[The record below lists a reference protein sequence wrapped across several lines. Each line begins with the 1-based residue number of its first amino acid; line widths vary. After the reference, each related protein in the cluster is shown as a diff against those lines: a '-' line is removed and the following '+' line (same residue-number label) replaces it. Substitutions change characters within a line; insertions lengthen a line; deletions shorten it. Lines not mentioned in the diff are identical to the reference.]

1 MFSSAKKEGKRAP
14 SAGTAPPSPGA
25 SPGARAPPGDG
36 RKRVAVVGSGIAG
49 LSAAYLAH
57 RNGHDVTLFERDD
70 VCGGHALT
78 VDSSVGPVD
87 LGFQVRVLTIFF
99 SSLRLKKTGMASS
112 RSSARGHARAA
123 PPLTTPVIT
132 ASCHTYRTTYTIKR
146 RCLT

>member
-1 MFSSAKKEGKRAP
+1 MGMFSSPKKEGKKAP
-14 SAGTAPPSPGA
+14 TAGAASPSPGK
-25 SPGARAPPGDG
+25 SPGARAAPGDG

-57 RNGHDVTLFERDD
+57 RNGHDVTLFERGD

-87 LGFQVRVLTIFF
+87 LGFQVRAPCLFF
-99 SSLRLKKTGMASS
+99 FVDSDAAEKKPSPSPRAVDRDLPRATRLRSDRAVPSPS
-112 RSSARGHARAA
+112 RVTRN
-123 PPLTTPVIT
+123 
-132 ASCHTYRTTYTIKR
+132 